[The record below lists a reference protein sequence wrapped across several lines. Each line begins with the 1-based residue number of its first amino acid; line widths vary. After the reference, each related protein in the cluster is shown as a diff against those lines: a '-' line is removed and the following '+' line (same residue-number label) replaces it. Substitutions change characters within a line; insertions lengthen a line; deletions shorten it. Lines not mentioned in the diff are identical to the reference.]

1 MLLINDVA
9 LRANRIEPFAWF
21 AEIQLIFNQKCGTM
35 KAKKSGYIDDQ
46 RYKTLERKFSTIR
59 FLLVRSITTAKKKL
73 KSGKEDFKPI

>member
-1 MLLINDVA
+1 
-9 LRANRIEPFAWF
+9 
-21 AEIQLIFNQKCGTM
+21 M